1 MFFNLL
7 ISLCIGLS
15 TRVKSAL
22 PFIMVLCLGY
32 LILRKLTRQYRN
44 RSELR
49 IHLLTFL
56 GWNFLLLTIFAVAL
70 FLSLASCSN
79 IMAHS
84 RFNFRL
90 CWNFESSRQRLPC
103 TFWDARIILIKMW
116 MRNRFDIIG
125 YADSSSV
132 IMCLEILFRLFHLSE
147 TSNDF
152 DILY

>member
-1 MFFNLL
+1 MFLNLL
-7 ISLCIGLS
+7 ICLCICLS
-15 TRVKSAL
+15 SRVKSAL

-44 RSELR
+44 RRELR

-56 GWNFLLLTIFAVAL
+56 GWYFLLLTIFAVAL
-70 FLSLASCSN
+70 LLCLASCSN

-90 CWNFESSRQRLPC
+90 CRNFVSSSQRLSC
-103 TFWDARIILIKMW
+103 TFWGARIIWVKMW
-116 MRNRFDIIG
+116 MRKGFHIIG
-125 YADSSSV
+125 YADSRSV